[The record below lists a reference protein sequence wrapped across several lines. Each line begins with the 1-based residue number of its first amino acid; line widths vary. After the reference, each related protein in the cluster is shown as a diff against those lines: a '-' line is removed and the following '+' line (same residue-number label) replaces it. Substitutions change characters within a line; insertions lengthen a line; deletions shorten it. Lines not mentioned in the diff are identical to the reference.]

1 MADLAGAERILRHP
15 VAAMLVTPDGGTMV
29 AASVGGD
36 PPCTRLAWIDLRA
49 GAIVARIA
57 CPPARPSLLRPL
69 VATDV
74 SVDQA
79 GVDDRV
85 LAVRVAPGVDAVQAV
100 VADSE
105 QPPATPV
112 GPQHVALLRPERD
125 LVVVA
130 LDALDG
136 GGEPVGRL
144 DGAGIGSL
152 HLAGGRLSGRLGARH
167 GMAAGFGG
175 GRWTD
180 DEDDAVFEAGFR
192 PMLPSWIPEGL
203 QRGPFHL
210 EPDVAYPAAPPAIAV
225 AWGREPV
232 RVLVR
237 QARGP
242 LVNPD
247 PGGGRGGQVAVGNAR
262 GLLMSRGRFA
272 TLVWETDER
281 AFGVQ
286 VVGVDAPS
294 DVALRVATSISG

>member
-15 VAAMLVTPDGGTMV
+15 VAALLVAPDGGTIV
-29 AASVGGD
+29 AASVAGD

-74 SVDQA
+74 AVDEA

-85 LAVRVAPGVDAVQAV
+85 VAIRVAPGVDAVQAV
-100 VADSE
+100 MADSV
-105 QPPATPV
+105 QPPATSV
-112 GPQHVALLRPERD
+112 GQQHVALLRPERD
-125 LVVVA
+125 VVVVA
-130 LDALDG
+130 LDALG
-136 GGEPVGRL
+136 AGGEPVGRL

-152 HLAGGRLSGRLGARH
+152 HLTGGRLSGRLGARH

-180 DEDDAVFEAGFR
+180 DEDDAAFEAGFR
-192 PMLPSWIPEGL
+192 PILPSWMPEGL
-203 QRGPFHL
+203 ERGPFHL

-237 QARGP
+237 QTPGP
-242 LVNPD
+242 LANPD
-247 PGGGRGGQVAVGNAR
+247 PGGVRVEQVAVGHAH
-262 GLLMSRGRFA
+262 GLLTSRGRFA
-272 TLVWETDER
+272 TLVWETGDR

-286 VVGVDAPS
+286 VVGVDTPA
-294 DVALRVATSISG
+294 DVALRVATSL